1 MGGVC
6 VRVSIGDMRTPA
18 KLALVATGYVAAF
31 LAALGIVALYVAS
44 TAGPDRQASSGMYA
58 FGDSLLF
65 LAVFGLA
72 AVPATGAGLF
82 FLRPHL
88 AFWRVLAVA
97 AVAIAVTGLAAL
109 GVCVAARAADA
120 GPALHSWSAFAVL
133 RILVAPVV
141 ALAFLVSGAF
151 APRPAARLA
160 LWGATISEA
169 IVLVYWL
176 VQLP

>member
-1 MGGVC
+1 
-6 VRVSIGDMRTPA
+6 MRNSA
-18 KLALVATGYVAAF
+18 KLALVAAGYVGAF
-31 LAALGIVALYVAS
+31 LAALAIVALYVAATS
-44 TAGPDRQASSGMYA
+44 GPDRQASGGMYA

-65 LAVFGLA
+65 LGVFGVA

-82 FLRPHL
+82 FLRPYA
-88 AFWRVLAVA
+88 AFWRVLAGV

-133 RILVAPVV
+133 RILVAPLV

-151 APRPAARLA
+151 APRPAARIA
-160 LWGATISEA
+160 LGGAMISEA
-169 IVLVYWL
+169 IVFVYWL